1 MGLDGPDQA
10 RLMRAAQ
17 LALSW
22 HADQS
27 RKGSGVPY
35 ASHLL
40 QVAGLVLEHGGDV
53 EQAVAGFLHD
63 SLEDV
68 SSPEERRAR
77 EETLR
82 DVFGEDVL
90 CMVRACTDTEENE
103 VLGSKA
109 PWKERKGRY
118 LDHLAHVD
126 SRSALVTACDKRH
139 NLGAR
144 VGDVRIH
151 GVQHLERFRAGASD
165 QVWYFEGAVKAL
177 RDRIPRRLAEELET
191 VLGDFRLL
199 VE

>member
-1 MGLDGPDQA
+1 
-10 RLMRAAQ
+10 MRAAQ

-27 RKGSGVPY
+27 RKGSEVPY

-40 QVAGLVLEHGGDV
+40 QVAGLVLEYGGDV
-53 EQAVAGFLHD
+53 DQAVAGFLHD

-77 EETLR
+77 EGTLR
-82 DVFGEDVL
+82 DLFGEGVL
-90 CMVRACTDTEENE
+90 WMVRACTDTEEHE
-103 VLGSKA
+103 SLGSKA
-109 PWKERKGRY
+109 PWKERKSRY

-139 NLGAR
+139 NLGAL

-151 GVQHLERFRAGASD
+151 GVQYLDRFHAGASD
-165 QVWYFEGAVKAL
+165 QVWFFEGIVEAL
-177 RDRIPRRLAEELET
+177 RDRIPRRLAEELEA
-191 VLGDFRLL
+191 VLDDFRRL